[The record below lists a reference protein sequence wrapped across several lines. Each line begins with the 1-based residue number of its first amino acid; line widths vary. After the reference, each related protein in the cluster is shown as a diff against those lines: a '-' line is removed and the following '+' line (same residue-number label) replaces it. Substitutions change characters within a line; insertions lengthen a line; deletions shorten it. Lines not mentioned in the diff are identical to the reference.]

1 MKAELG
7 QTEELPQEPAHQR
20 ECRLTIIRSLAQR
33 TSSKV
38 PWFKT
43 IGAHSAESATA
54 GLLTCQTQV
63 PRDIL
68 RLLDL
73 PPRVT
78 WARLAV
84 FLRSSIPAD
93 SAAH

>member
-1 MKAELG
+1 MGTRTTPSERPAE
-7 QTEELPQEPAHQR
+7 EPANER

-33 TSSKV
+33 TSSRV
-38 PWFKT
+38 AWFKT
-43 IGAHSAESATA
+43 IGAPAAESATA
-54 GLLTCQTQV
+54 GLLNCQTPV

-73 PPRVT
+73 PPKVT

-84 FLRSSIPAD
+84 FLRGSIPAEHG
-93 SAAH
+93 AQ